1 MFVPYSSVIFKKNVQ
16 RGTMKHTFLS
26 IVAVLSFAITAKA
39 SLTSSNGCY
48 QIGTADDLYE
58 FAELF
63 NTYYADSLPPRL
75 DCAKLTQDIVVNEN
89 VLKADGT
96 PNEGPFRPWES
107 IRSFEGTFD
116 GQNHTISGLYQ
127 VDNEYNLGLFSFFN
141 GSIKNLGIVDAYF
154 YMPEVEDKDSYR
166 ILDVG
171 ALTAFAGDS
180 VVVDNCFSSATV
192 KSDSKGGN
200 GVAGLVGY
208 ASGGVKIKD
217 SHNDGLVVSTEE
229 SGGAGG
235 LVGYAGSLST
245 ITLTNSY
252 NTGSVRGN
260 RYVGGLIGYAVQE
273 RTRTEE
279 RFNKSVNYGS
289 AKFLVER
296 CYNSG
301 IVHGGEGYSGGLV
314 GRGQGTIK
322 ESYNIGTVEGVRAA
336 GGLIGVTSLDEG
348 IGDTLRIE
356 SSYNR
361 GTVERI
367 VPESLP
373 DSLLDL
379 FYSYVGYV
387 IGGFVGKAE
396 NVTTLVAN
404 SYNAADIVHD
414 GKVENLLVGEVKD
427 GVFKLENS
435 VNRKVSNGTSYVGV
449 FDVEDSLFYNGVVAT
464 CLHEGSDVWGQKS
477 FGNDKYPDFSG
488 TVNVSIGVHSITW
501 HTFDGDSA
509 VYPSK
514 YTEGLGLVLPGDVS
528 REGYLFAGWYA
539 VANPTATDPKI
550 EKIGTTET
558 GAKNLYAQWL
568 QIKVPKSDGTC
579 YQISSVQDLYSF
591 ASIVNGINGM
601 KLNPSACGKLTQ
613 DIVVNEQV
621 LNAKGKLNGAKTFK
635 KWIPMREFN
644 GTFDGDGHTIYGL
657 YYNDK
662 DDEDGV
668 GFIATIYYGEWDAKK
683 IEIKNL
689 GLEDFYFRGG
699 SNVGAFVGI
708 TDAYK
713 EGNSVAITNSH
724 SEGLLE
730 GYENVGGFIGFARI
744 NTSISNSFNM
754 SAVDAD
760 QEAGGFIGL
769 ASSDA
774 EILNSYN
781 MGSVYADDKAGG
793 FIGNVREVS
802 ADIVNSYNSGAISGT
817 SNIGG
822 LVGYIYHYETLTILR
837 SYNAGEVNG
846 STNVGGL
853 VGTGY
858 GYPNI
863 VFINSYNKGRVIG
876 YSKVAGLL
884 GWMKSVAGSVDVFNS
899 YNAGEIVSDGLS
911 DGKDIASLVGYA
923 EGGHYS
929 FDNGFYLN
937 QPNINAFNLYKPED
951 ESNLFNPV
959 VDMDNF
965 VAVSKDQLM
974 GGAVADSL
982 RGWYEKDGEKP
993 KENGEDGFAWAED
1006 PPGTKILPH
1015 LNLENTKHRVI
1026 LVLGEDGK
1034 IAKGHDVTYYEEG
1047 VPVNLPESQYVSRD
1061 GYFFTGW
1068 YEDRDCYSSG
1078 CSGTPKTA
1086 VDVSNTKNQVFYA
1099 GWKIDSTLISS
1110 SSEIASSSSVESS
1123 SSAKSSSSVSSSS
1136 SARSSSSSLKISS
1149 SSVKSSSSS
1158 AKSSSSSAK
1167 TSSSSSSKGKSSS
1180 SKTNRIDVAPA
1191 PQFSVTVLGNT
1202 LQVAGARVG
1211 AKYAL
1216 FDMQGNKV
1224 RHGTVQGANFS
1235 VGVPVTGRFVL
1246 QIGSALRPVTVKY

>member
-1 MFVPYSSVIFKKNVQ
+1 MARSSYF
-16 RGTMKHTFLS
+16 
-26 IVAVLSFAITAKA
+26 IVAVLFIAISVHAA
-39 SLTSSNGCY
+39 LTQSGGCY
-48 QIGTADDLYE
+48 QIGSADDLYE
-58 FAELF
+58 FAALF
-63 NTYYADSLPPRL
+63 DSYNEDTLATRL
-75 DCAKLTQDIVVNEN
+75 NCAKLTQDIVVNEN

-154 YMPEVEDKDSYR
+154 YMPEVEDKDFYR

-322 ESYNIGTVEGVRAA
+322 ESYNIGAVDGMSSV
-336 GGLIGVTSLDEG
+336 GGLIGITSLKDASS
-348 IGDTLRIE
+348 DTLRIE

-367 VPESLP
+367 IPKSVP
-373 DSLLDL
+373 DSLLEM
-379 FYSYVGYV
+379 YHSYVGCV
-387 IGGFVGKAE
+387 IGGFVG
-396 NVTTLVAN
+396 NVKNVASFIVN
-404 SYNAADIVHD
+404 SYNAADIIHD
-414 GKVENLLVGEVKD
+414 GKVENLLIGADEYSSVK
-427 GVFKLENS
+427 KENLA
-435 VNRKVSNGTSYVGV
+435 NKKVANGTFYEGV
-449 FDVEDSLFYNGVVAT
+449 VTADDSLFNNGTVAT
-464 CLHEGSDVWGQKS
+464 YLHEYNKVWGQKT
-477 FGNDKYPDFSG
+477 FGKGKYPDFSG
-488 TVNVSIGVHSITW
+488 KVNVSIGVHSITW
-501 HTFDGDSA
+501 HTFDGDTS

-514 YTEGLGLVLPGDVS
+514 YTEGLVFSLPANVE
-528 REGYLFAGWYA
+528 REGYLFDGWYS
-539 VANPTATDPKI
+539 VAKPTDKDMKL
-550 EKIGTTET
+550 EKIGPNDKGNKT
-558 GAKNLYAQWL
+558 LYAQWL
-568 QIKVPKSDGTC
+568 QIKKPKIDSLC
-579 YQISSVQDLYSF
+579 YAISNVAELYGF

-601 KLNPSACGKLTQ
+601 EREENACGKLTQ
-613 DIVVNEQV
+613 DIVVNKQV
-621 LNAKGKLNGAKTFK
+621 LDSEGKLNVQKSFRT
-635 KWIPMREFN
+635 WIPMKNFK
-644 GTFDGDGHTIYGL
+644 GAFDGNGHFIYGL
-657 YYNDK
+657 YFNNVRQSN
-662 DDEDGV
+662 V
-668 GFIATIYYGEWDAKK
+668 GFVGDGGAAI
-683 IEIKNL
+683 IKNL
-689 GLEDFYFRGG
+689 KLEDFYFNG
-699 SNVGAFVGI
+699 
-708 TDAYK
+708 D
-713 EGNSVAITNSH
+713 
-724 SEGLLE
+724 
-730 GYENVGGFIGFARI
+730 ENVGGFVGYVTGKEKDSYMEKDVFVI
-744 NTSISNSFNM
+744 TNSFAHGLVEGN
-754 SAVDAD
+754 DKL
-760 QEAGGFIGL
+760 GGFIGQIN
-769 ASSDA
+769 
-774 EILNSYN
+774 ET
-781 MGSVYADDKAGG
+781 SVN
-793 FIGNVREVS
+793 IT
-802 ADIVNSYNSGAISGT
+802 NSYNSSMVSGSASCGGFVGRIYHFGT
-817 SNIGG
+817 IDIQRCYNTGTVIGVSYIGG
-822 LVGYIYHYETLTILR
+822 LVGE
-837 SYNAGEVNG
+837 A
-846 STNVGGL
+846 
-853 VGTGY
+853 Y
-858 GYPNI
+858 GYPE
-863 VFINSYNKGRVIG
+863 VYVVNSYNQGRVSG
-876 YSKVAGLL
+876 LRNVAGIL
-884 GWMKSVAGSVDVFNS
+884 GWMKSVSGEVVVLNS
-899 YNAGEIVSDGLS
+899 YNAGEIVSVVNQGDGN
-911 DGKDIASLVGYA
+911 GASLVGYG
-923 EGGHYS
+923 EGGYYS
-929 FDNGFYLN
+929 FDNAFYLN
-937 QPNINAFNLYKPED
+937 QPNMTAINVPD
-951 ESNLFNPV
+951 PV
-959 VDMDNF
+959 DAGQFVAHISDSGF
-965 VAVSKDQLM
+965 VAVAENQLT

-993 KENGEDGFAWAED
+993 KENGEDGFTWAED

-1026 LVLGEDGK
+1026 LVVGEDGK

-1047 VPVNLPESQYVSRD
+1047 VPVNLPDSQYVSRD

-1110 SSEIASSSSVESS
+1110 SSEIASSSSAESS

-1136 SARSSSSSLKISS
+1136 SAKSSSSSVKSSS

-1211 AKYAL
+1211 AKYTL
-1216 FDMQGNKV
+1216 FDMQGNMV
-1224 RHGTVQGANFS
+1224 LRGTANS
-1235 VGVPVTGRFVL
+1235 TNINVNVPTPGRYVL
-1246 QIGSALRPVTVKY
+1246 QIGNGIRNVSVYK